1 MISIVNTITVDG
13 LNAVQTEIQISIYS
27 GMPSFNIVGMAGK
40 SINEAALRIRAAL
53 NNIGLDL
60 PPRRIVVH
68 LSPADIHKDGNYY
81 DLPIVVGILRE
92 LEILRNDNHEKYI
105 IVGELALNS
114 NITKVSVALVAAMY
128 ATANN
133 FFVMCPN
140 ENGPLA
146 MISGNKKVIAPKHL
160 WQLINHLNETEEL
173 QQPSMIKLK
182 TEENYEYDFANIR
195 GQYHVK
201 RGLELAAAG
210 GHSIILKGP
219 PGCGKTF
226 SIQCLASIMPRLSNE
241 DIVDICLIES
251 ITNNNNKDEIKIKR
265 PFRSPHHSASPISII
280 GGGKNIVP
288 GEITLAHKGILFFD
302 ELAEF
307 HPGTLDALR
316 EPLESGTINISR
328 VNKHI
333 EYPADF
339 QLVGAMN
346 PCKCGYFGNKV
357 KQCNK
362 IPDCASSYQKKLSGP
377 FLDRIDILINIS
389 NEDNSAHSFSKQSL
403 ENLEKNSQF
412 TKYKNS
418 ALIRERIEIAREVQY
433 KRYQNYSFKLNAKAI
448 GDLESLLNI
457 NQESNDFLKTY
468 CEQNNLSVRSYN
480 KIIKLARTI
489 ADLSNEDS
497 INKSHIL
504 EAMYFRLPNVN

>member
-160 WQLINHLNETEEL
+160 WQLINHFVVRFQISSLN
-173 QQPSMIKLK
+173 
-182 TEENYEYDFANIR
+182 
-195 GQYHVK
+195 
-201 RGLELAAAG
+201 
-210 GHSIILKGP
+210 
-219 PGCGKTF
+219 
-226 SIQCLASIMPRLSNE
+226 
-241 DIVDICLIES
+241 
-251 ITNNNNKDEIKIKR
+251 
-265 PFRSPHHSASPISII
+265 
-280 GGGKNIVP
+280 
-288 GEITLAHKGILFFD
+288 
-302 ELAEF
+302 
-307 HPGTLDALR
+307 
-316 EPLESGTINISR
+316 
-328 VNKHI
+328 
-333 EYPADF
+333 
-339 QLVGAMN
+339 
-346 PCKCGYFGNKV
+346 
-357 KQCNK
+357 
-362 IPDCASSYQKKLSGP
+362 
-377 FLDRIDILINIS
+377 
-389 NEDNSAHSFSKQSL
+389 
-403 ENLEKNSQF
+403 
-412 TKYKNS
+412 
-418 ALIRERIEIAREVQY
+418 
-433 KRYQNYSFKLNAKAI
+433 
-448 GDLESLLNI
+448 
-457 NQESNDFLKTY
+457 
-468 CEQNNLSVRSYN
+468 
-480 KIIKLARTI
+480 
-489 ADLSNEDS
+489 
-497 INKSHIL
+497 
-504 EAMYFRLPNVN
+504 